1 MVELFEQDIKT
12 LDRQS
17 SKGNQLKWNNN
28 DIWYKADYVGYEG
41 LVEYTISSLLEL
53 SNLNENEFVKY
64 TPLLIKYKNNV
75 YNGVSSKNFLKSGY
89 QLITLERL
97 FKNYFNKSLHTSIWT
112 IHDVKERIKF
122 LVDEIERITK
132 LKGFGKYI
140 NKVLTIDMFFLNE
153 DRHTHNIAV
162 LMNENGEFNYC
173 PIFDNGAGLLSD
185 TLIDHPMGCELYKSI
200 KSVKSKTF
208 SLNFEEQVNESEI
221 LYGSNVIFKF
231 TINDVERIL
240 SLDGTS
246 GPSEIYPIEIRKR
259 VRDIIFEQ
267 MRKYKYL
274 F

>member
-1 MVELFEQDIKT
+1 MCGSSL
-12 LDRQS
+12 

-64 TPLLIKYKNNV
+64 TPLLIKYKNNI

-200 KSVKSKTF
+200 ESVKSKTF

-267 MRKYKYL
+267 MRKNKYL